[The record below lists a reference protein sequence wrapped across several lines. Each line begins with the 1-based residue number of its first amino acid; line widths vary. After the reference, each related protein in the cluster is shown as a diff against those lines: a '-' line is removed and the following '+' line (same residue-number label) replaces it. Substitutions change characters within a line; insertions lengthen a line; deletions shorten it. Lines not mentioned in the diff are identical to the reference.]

1 MIKEIFKKKNGNSV
15 DVVIK
20 NSGRHKFH
28 VVDVVRNITGMG
40 VDDAT
45 HLVAK
50 TPNVVKQGV
59 PLEEAEAIKSKLE
72 AVGATV
78 VLK

>member
-1 MIKEIFKKKNGNSV
+1 MIKTIFKRKQGDTV

-20 NSGRHKFH
+20 NSGRHKVF
-28 VVDVVRNITGMG
+28 VIDVVRNITGLG
-40 VDDAT
+40 IDDAT
-45 HLVAK
+45 HLIAR
-50 TPNVVKQGV
+50 TPKVVKSGV
-59 PLEEAEAIKSKLE
+59 SLEEAESIKSKLE